1 MKKICKTK
9 ELYRMLSLFVTV
21 CLMVG
26 LFPITTYAGTAPPYV
41 AHGDAVSSYAD
52 YDLDNQD
59 VWVYMTDN
67 AGYIEKTGD
76 GTSLCFTACDFD
88 DGNYV
93 FSHWETYYYGTI
105 TKDKNYSWSGGS
117 KWCFSKP
124 GYMDQEYDRTER
136 TIQVNNE
143 FVATGVYFVVAVY
156 DVKVSRM
163 VINGEGDYDLE
174 CDYDAVQTVHK
185 SGCSSDG
192 VVYACVNSTMSVR
205 AFYNNSTQV
214 VDSVTVNGVATADY
228 YYVNDALKKW
238 LRVDIRPVRPTT
250 VVITFRNKIQKVSF
264 GANGG
269 EGVMATQ
276 AFESGVAEV
285 LDVNGFT
292 RTGYIFNGWNTSE
305 DNTGTAYS
313 DGQEVAFAPE
323 NDGDIIT
330 LYAQWTECNNHNW
343 SDGSCIECGLDCNH
357 RYTYSAADDVVTE
370 TCVENCGHQE
380 TATIEQDEMVA
391 TSYNGAPIE
400 PLKVVYSD
408 GWQGGTLEIAYS
420 NHINAGIAMGTI
432 VKGNARATKTF
443 VITPISM
450 DGVTAVGYNGDYD
463 GRPHGIT
470 VGGVP
475 TGATVTYSAERNG
488 TYSGERLTYTD
499 AGDYTIWYQ
508 IKKANHTTV
517 TGSAE
522 VHINKVNLTVTAK
535 DSTIIYGDAPIAD
548 GVAYVGFVNGEDSS
562 VLDGTLGYDSTY
574 VRYDDIGD
582 HYMIT
587 PKGLVSDNYNITY
600 VAGALVVKKKVLDI
614 DWGNTD
620 FFYIEGKEQVPEPK
634 AVGAVS
640 DDEIAFVVEG
650 AKEKPGTY
658 TATVT
663 DITSEKADNYQL
675 PDEITTTFVIKNG
688 LQETPLVNGRDETI
702 SAKADGIIIGVDSSM
717 EYRKVEEQEYTAIDG
732 NTIEGLAAGS
742 YYVRYKAKAYYD
754 PSPDTEVVIGEGRK
768 LIVSLPAEQVG
779 YKLNVS
785 ATELDWNDSVTISFD
800 LERGYVQSA
809 AFALKVNGQKV
820 DLSDKGDVIL
830 SGVNSDLVV
839 AVEGVV
845 MKDGPVT
852 GNYDVFY
859 AMMLMLGSLSLF
871 GILFVSKKN
880 I

>member
-1 MKKICKTK
+1 MVQLNYRDAKPIYEQIK
-9 ELYRMLSLFVTV
+9 EGLRKLVVSKALDAGEKLPSVRELATQLAINPNTIQRAYRELESE
-21 CLMVG
+21 
-26 LFPITTYAGTAPPYV
+26 
-41 AHGDAVSSYAD
+41 
-52 YDLDNQD
+52 
-59 VWVYMTDN
+59 
-67 AGYIEKTGD
+67 GYI
-76 GTSLCFTACDFD
+76 
-88 DGNYV
+88 Y
-93 FSHWETYYYGTI
+93 
-105 TKDKNYSWSGGS
+105 
-117 KWCFSKP
+117 
-124 GYMDQEYDRTER
+124 
-136 TIQVNNE
+136 
-143 FVATGVYFVVAVY
+143 
-156 DVKVSRM
+156 
-163 VINGEGDYDLE
+163 
-174 CDYDAVQTVHK
+174 
-185 SGCSSDG
+185 
-192 VVYACVNSTMSVR
+192 
-205 AFYNNSTQV
+205 
-214 VDSVTVNGVATADY
+214 
-228 YYVNDALKKW
+228 
-238 LRVDIRPVRPTT
+238 T
-250 VVITFRNKIQKVSF
+250 VVGK
-264 GANGG
+264 
-269 EGVMATQ
+269 
-276 AFESGVAEV
+276 
-285 LDVNGFT
+285 
-292 RTGYIFNGWNTSE
+292 
-305 DNTGTAYS
+305 
-313 DGQEVAFAPE
+313 
-323 NDGDIIT
+323 
-330 LYAQWTECNNHNW
+330 
-343 SDGSCIECGLDCNH
+343 
-357 RYTYSAADDVVTE
+357 
-370 TCVENCGHQE
+370 
-380 TATIEQDEMVA
+380 
-391 TSYNGAPIE
+391 
-400 PLKVVYSD
+400 
-408 GWQGGTLEIAYS
+408 
-420 NHINAGIAMGTI
+420 
-432 VKGNARATKTF
+432 
-443 VITPISM
+443 
-450 DGVTAVGYNGDYD
+450 
-463 GRPHGIT
+463 
-470 VGGVP
+470 
-475 TGATVTYSAERNG
+475 
-488 TYSGERLTYTD
+488 
-499 AGDYTIWYQ
+499 
-508 IKKANHTTV
+508 
-517 TGSAE
+517 
-522 VHINKVNLTVTAK
+522 
-535 DSTIIYGDAPIAD
+535 
-548 GVAYVGFVNGEDSS
+548 
-562 VLDGTLGYDSTY
+562 GTLGYDSTY

-839 AVEGVV
+839 TVEGVV